1 MPESLF
7 ISKTCTMNDIDLRA
21 QDDEKLRP
29 ATSYT
34 STSLQQPVLLRKS
47 IDPNVPAQ
55 TIPEFFRDK
64 CERFAKL
71 PALVWESPELGKDV
85 WTTWTY
91 EEYARAVDQ
100 TALMLLELGLEERSS
115 VGVLAFNCAEWFLA
129 ELGTLRAGGIVAGIY
144 PTNSEEA
151 VLHTLEVSE
160 ATICIVDDDKQMA
173 KLRAIRHRLPRLKAV
188 IQLHGPYEP
197 FVDQEQGYYSWS
209 QLLKRQEPSED
220 LREELL
226 RRERAVCAN
235 DCAML
240 IFTSGTVGMPKAVM
254 LSHDSVV
261 YNSKIIATELEKV
274 SEGCERVVSYLPL
287 SHIAAQVFDI
297 FLSLELGTCVY
308 FADKDA
314 LRGTLVRTFLKARP
328 TCMFGVPRVFQKF
341 QEKLVAAEAKAKPY
355 SRLLLA
361 KAREAVA
368 QHQLTQ
374 IAG

>member
-7 ISKTCTMNDIDLRA
+7 LSKTCTMNDI
-21 QDDEKLRP
+21 EKLRP

-34 STSLQQPVLLRKS
+34 STSLKQPVLLRKS
-47 IDPNVPAQ
+47 ADPSIPAQ
-55 TIPEFFRDK
+55 TIPDFFRAK
-64 CERFAKL
+64 CKQFAKL
-71 PALVWESPELGKDV
+71 PALVWETPEKGKDV

-91 EEYARAVDQ
+91 AEYARKVDQ
-100 TALMLLELGLEERSS
+100 TALILLELGLEERSS

-129 ELGTLRAGGIVAGIY
+129 ELATLRAGGIVAGIY
-144 PTNSEEA
+144 PTNSAEA
-151 VLHTLEVSE
+151 VHHTLEVSE
-160 ATICIVDDDKQMA
+160 ATICIVDDTQQMA
-173 KLRAIRHRLPRLKAV
+173 KLRAIRNRLPRLKAV

-209 QLLKRQEPSED
+209 QLLKTQSPSED

-226 RRERAVCAN
+226 RREQAVCAN

-261 YNSKIIATELEKV
+261 YNSKVIAKQLEHV
-274 SEGCERVVSYLPL
+274 SEGCERIVSYLPL

-297 FLSLELGTCVY
+297 FLSLELGSCVY

-314 LRGTLVRTFLKARP
+314 LKGTLVRTFVKARP
-328 TCMFGVPRVFQKF
+328 TLAFGVPRVFQKF
-341 QEKLVAAEAKAKPY
+341 QEKLVSAEAKAKPL
-355 SRLLLA
+355 SRLLLS

-368 QHQLTQ
+368 QHQLTL